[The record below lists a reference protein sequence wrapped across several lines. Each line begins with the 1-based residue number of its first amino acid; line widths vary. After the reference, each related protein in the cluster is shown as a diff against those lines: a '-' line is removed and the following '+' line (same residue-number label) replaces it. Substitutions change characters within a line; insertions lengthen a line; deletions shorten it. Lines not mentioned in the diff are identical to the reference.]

1 MQHLSHF
8 RSFRSIL
15 CSAVL
20 LSLTIVGDTTL
31 KAEEP
36 FEQFLDGLRQRKFF
50 DTAIDHLDQLDR
62 RTDLAPESRLL
73 LSLQRGL
80 TFEAEARA
88 SRVVED
94 RDLSLGK
101 AELSFRK
108 FLDDNPGHPES
119 AFVNSTL
126 GSLLF
131 ERARS
136 IMWDAD
142 AASNADR
149 RPNMQKQAQ
158 GLIDQAEKIFKKAH
172 DLYKAQYKAF
182 PPRIDQDDDPQQY
195 QARLTAEISYLRA
208 WFSYARAEYQR
219 GQTYDSG
226 SKPRNE
232 TLLRAFKRFEEIHTA
247 RRSNPIGLQARLMMG
262 KCFQEQGDMNRAL
275 GIYNELISND
285 STNAFV
291 NLIKSNAIQFRL
303 ICLNDESKKDY
314 QLVLQE
320 SDEWLND
327 KQYRRFLDNEVGLG
341 IRWEKAIAL
350 EKLSQDRTAEETD
363 QRSLVR
369 AALADSKKIALFPSP
384 YRAAATAMSRRLQ
397 ASLGDADADPTDFVT
412 AFERAKGLVSQLR
425 DFDEKIKTAKSN
437 SKKREAQQA
446 KQRQWDEIARL
457 LKMALELR
465 EPDRQGKEVAQARYF
480 LGHAFLSQR
489 KSYEALII
497 SRYCM
502 MNDLAVDPD
511 SARDATGVAIQAAV
525 QAFNDATDDQSFELQ
540 MLKDVCESI
549 IELYPNGA
557 RGNEAR
563 YRLGKIYRDLNQP
576 DEAARA
582 YLTIP
587 QESSEYSSARIQA
600 GQSLWLAWAQSQA
613 NSGESENTSAQDKQL
628 ADWKRDAT
636 KYLKEGI
643 AAAREKLGPKT
654 AATAEIVAAE
664 VTLASINN
672 LDGKFQETVKRLT
685 AGAAASVIAATEPGK
700 GKQRP
705 DTGIQSA
712 SFAGQLWRQML
723 RAYVGTQQ
731 IDKALQAMSKLESI
745 GGQDTT
751 AIYTELGRELQQELA
766 RLKDSGAT
774 ERLKQVRTSFEQ
786 FLSKVYEK
794 RDQTDYNSLLWIG
807 ETYFSLGQGV
817 GSDDQAA
824 ADAYLTKAG
833 QAYSEILDN
842 NLAEEAMV
850 VAVRLRL
857 ARCQRALRQYE
868 SALELTKSIL
878 TERIMQLDVQFEA
891 AHILADWGSDP
902 QAGESDRIKEALG
915 GINGPDDKKLVWGWQ
930 TLATRLNNR
939 QGTDDWE
946 SLKPKFMDASYQ
958 SLRSR
963 LRLAET
969 GIPERD
975 TLLSGAKAQAEIFA
989 VVNFEPQPAEGEKLP
1004 DDEPDFQRF
1013 NRLYEQ
1019 IQVSLGEAPQPLERD
1034 TRVEIPVVV
1043 AESETTDTDKQAD
1056 TESVQQ
1062 DPPVEPEPANYLFIT
1077 IALGLAAGGAFAFY
1091 KMMSKPEKKR
1101 PNYSSS
1107 AAPVMPVAVDGPD
1120 FGDVPGADDAPDFSA
1135 LGAFSAPSTAIAPPG
1150 AKTARPKAT
1159 VRRQA
1164 NRKPASEAGPAQ
1176 RKSAERPKT
1185 AGDQPDAVPTAPRK
1199 KVARR
1204 NPAPSA
1210 DGSEQ
1215 AAQPVKKK
1223 KRVLTPEEMVR
1234 YKAAKLAKAKAA
1246 AKQAAAEAG
1255 SSPDSKPAVRK
1266 VVKKRPAAP
1275 GIDEPATAEPSIPRS
1290 AVDKPA
1296 VRKKV
1301 VKKRPPTPPANES

>member
-1 MQHLSHF
+1 MKHLSQF
-8 RSFRSIL
+8 RSFRSVL

-20 LSLTIVGDTTL
+20 LSLTMVGGTSL
-31 KAEEP
+31 NAEEP
-36 FEQFLDGLRQRKFF
+36 FVKFLDGLRERKFF
-50 DTAIDHLDQLDR
+50 DTAIEHLDQLDR
-62 RTDLAPESRLL
+62 RTDLATESRTQ

-80 TFEAEARA
+80 TYEAEARA

-101 AELSFRK
+101 AEIAFRR
-108 FLDDNPGHPES
+108 FLEDNPKHPQA
-119 AFVNSTL
+119 AFANSTL

-142 AASNADR
+142 AASNEDR
-149 RPNMQKQAQ
+149 RPELQKQAR
-158 GLIDQAEKIFKKAH
+158 GLIDQAEQIFEKALN
-172 DLYKAQYKAF
+172 LYQAQYKAF
-182 PPRIDQDDDPQQY
+182 PPRIDKDDEPEQY
-195 QARLTAEISYLRA
+195 LARQAAEISYLRA
-208 WFSYARAEYQR
+208 WFSFARAEYQR
-219 GQTYDSG
+219 GQTYDLG
-226 SKPRNE
+226 SQQRDE
-232 TLLRAFKRFEEIHTA
+232 TLLKAFDRFEEIHTA

-275 GIYNELISND
+275 GIYNELTSND
-285 STNAFV
+285 STNGFV
-291 NLIKSNAIQFRL
+291 KLIKSNAIQFRL

-320 SDEWLND
+320 SDEWLNN
-327 KQYRRFLDNEVGLG
+327 KQYRTFHDNEVGLG

-350 EKLSQDRTAEETD
+350 EKLSQDRTAPEP
-363 QRSLVR
+363 QQKSLVR
-369 AALADSKKIALFPSP
+369 AALADSKKIALYPSP

-397 ASLGDADADPTDFVT
+397 ASLGDADADPTDFET

-425 DFDEKIKTAKSN
+425 SFDEKIKLAKNN
-437 SKKREAQQA
+437 SVKRKAQQE

-457 LKMALELR
+457 LKMALDLR
-465 EPDRQGKEVAQARYF
+465 EPDRVGKDVAQTRYL

-497 SRYCM
+497 ARYCM
-502 MNDLAVDPD
+502 IKDRAIDPD

-525 QAFNDATDDQSFELQ
+525 QAFNDAGEDQSFELQ
-540 MLKDVCESI
+540 TLKDICETI
-549 IELYPNGA
+549 IDLYPNGS

-576 DEAARA
+576 DEAAKA

-587 QESSEYSSARIQA
+587 EESSEYASARIQA

-613 NSGESENTSAQDKQL
+613 NIGETDTTAEQEKQL
-628 ADWKRDAT
+628 AAWKQDAT
-636 KYLKEGI
+636 KYLKQGI
-643 AAAREKLGPKT
+643 QAARQKLGPKA
-654 AATAEIVAAE
+654 AATSEMVAAE

-672 LDGKFQETVKRLT
+672 LDGKFKETVTRLT
-685 AGAAASVIAATEPGK
+685 AGGAASVIAATEPGK
-700 GKQRP
+700 GKTRP
-705 DTGIQSA
+705 ESGIQSA
-712 SFAGQLWRQML
+712 SFAGQMWRQML

-731 IDKALQAMSKLESI
+731 IDNALQAMAKLESV

-766 RLKDSGAT
+766 RLKESGKT
-774 ERLKQVRTSFEQ
+774 KRLQEVRTSFEQ

-794 RDQTDYNSLLWIG
+794 RDKTDYNSLLWIG
-807 ETYFSLGQGV
+807 ETYFSLGQAV

-842 NLAEEAMV
+842 NLADDGTA

-857 ARCQRALRQYE
+857 ARCQRALREYE
-868 SALELTKSIL
+868 SALDLTKTIL

-902 QAGESDRIKEALG
+902 AAGEADRIKEALG
-915 GINGPDDKKLVWGWQ
+915 GIKGPDGQKLVWGWQ

-946 SLKPKFMDASYQ
+946 GLKPKFMDASYE

-989 VVNFEPQPAEGEKLP
+989 VVNFEPQPEEGEKLP

-1019 IQVSLGEAPQPLERD
+1019 IQVALGEAPQTLERD
-1034 TRVEIPVVV
+1034 TRAEIPTNV
-1043 AESETTDTDKQAD
+1043 AVQETPNVDPNAD
-1056 TESVQQ
+1056 AATAQQ
-1062 DPPVEPEPANYLFIT
+1062 DAPVEPEPANYLLIT
-1077 IALGLAAGGAFAFY
+1077 IAVGLAAGGGFAFY
-1091 KMMSKPEKKR
+1091 KIMSKPEKKR
-1101 PNYSSS
+1101 PTYASSTVAPVLS
-1107 AAPVMPVAVDGPD
+1107 AAADDPGFAG
-1120 FGDVPGADDAPDFSA
+1120 VPGADDAPDFSG
-1135 LGAFSAPSTAIAPPG
+1135 LGAVSAPSTTIAPPG
-1150 AKTARPKAT
+1150 QATAR
-1159 VRRQA
+1159 RQGA
-1164 NRKPASEAGPAQ
+1164 RKPSSEAGGAKRRSAEKP
-1176 RKSAERPKT
+1176 KSA
-1185 AGDQPDAVPTAPRK
+1185 ADQPAARATRK
-1199 KVARR
+1199 KVARSA
-1204 NPAPSA
+1204 PAA
-1210 DGSEQ
+1210 DGS
-1215 AAQPVKKK
+1215 AQPGAPVKKK

-1246 AKQAAAEAG
+1246 AKQAAAEATG
-1255 SSPDSKPAVRK
+1255 SPDGAAAPRK
-1266 VVKKRPAAP
+1266 VAKKRPAAQP
-1275 GIDEPATAEPSIPRS
+1275 NTEQSSNPTPEDDG
-1290 AVDKPA
+1290 PA
-1296 VRKKV
+1296 VRKKL
-1301 VKKRPPTPPANES
+1301 VKKRPPKPPTEES